1 MKKLLLS
8 LLCVFSTQSFAGSH
22 AFNNW
27 KPYGWKK
34 VKSKTYYID
43 SARKNIDVVFYTDD
57 KNSQSIDIFFEEV
70 AELTYHF
77 LGSRVAIGG
86 ASRYG
91 KCNSYRLVVYDLSY
105 ANVNNRSVMYWY
117 PWQSRSQ
124 NLYGAYDSVYTDSK
138 KTAVIILTKDAPNQT
153 RKKILAHELVHYWHD
168 MCLGGENNVGE
179 AHASAVEGLFD

>member
-86 ASRYG
+86 QG
-91 KCNSYRLVVYDLSY
+91 ME
-105 ANVNNRSVMYWY
+105 NVIH
-117 PWQSRSQ
+117 
-124 NLYGAYDSVYTDSK
+124 T
-138 KTAVIILTKDAPNQT
+138 
-153 RKKILAHELVHYWHD
+153 
-168 MCLGGENNVGE
+168 
-179 AHASAVEGLFD
+179 GLLFMTFHMPM